1 MHSPIICQQAPV
13 LVDCLGYGVV
23 YELGDKSRGTLNSYH
38 PTPSHQHRT
47 ATSQISTPVRSAA
60 GNPAEDRTEG
70 SLPWDSGGHGRSGAG
85 GVGPSKCMN
94 SMPEKIHQLTQHRG
108 LVAGVYTRLSHI
120 KSDGY
125 WASFGC
131 AMRAKSQL
139 CRCGLLNGIP
149 IQPVLLLPHR
159 PLLRGSEPS
168 D

>member
-1 MHSPIICQQAPV
+1 MICQQAPV

-38 PTPSHQHRT
+38 PTPCHQHRT

-85 GVGPSKCMN
+85 GVRPNKCMD

-108 LVAGVYTRLSHI
+108 LVAGVYTGLSHQI
-120 KSDGY
+120 GWLLGFIWLRYACQKSIVQVWLIERDPDPAYPAPSAPPTAPGE
-125 WASFGC
+125 
-131 AMRAKSQL
+131 RAL
-139 CRCGLLNGIP
+139 
-149 IQPVLLLPHR
+149 
-159 PLLRGSEPS
+159 
-168 D
+168 